1 MTLFSHKNAELEE
14 LTMAFDR
21 KTLATKNDIQRLN
34 AILENLTAETCPLS
48 PCDDCLM
55 IRCMLRRTN

>member
-1 MTLFSHKNAELEE
+1 MILFSHKNAELER
-14 LTMAFDR
+14 LAMTFNQKAMA
-21 KTLATKNDIQRLN
+21 AKNDVQRLN
-34 AILENLTAETCPLS
+34 SILENITAETCPLS